1 VRVAACGAGPTSYCS
16 FRSSQRFPRHV
27 SPLAL
32 YKTRMSIP
40 LPGSAVTCSLELHPS
55 TTATKRQRWF
65 EVSLVML
72 VAFAGSI
79 LGSIYVL
86 KNIPGSNLQLTAPRL
101 ILGVVQEITGLLL
114 LGYVLSRTG
123 RRFRDIG
130 LHWSLRDA
138 GTGFFVAVASYM
150 AYAIGYYALHAIHL
164 AIYGT
169 PIHETPAAQIFR
181 HMGFTAIPFILI
193 NPFFEE
199 LIVRAYLMTELIDLT
214 GSGALAIAV
223 SVALQFS
230 YHLYYGW
237 WIALSL
243 AFQFLVFALF
253 FAASRRA
260 LPIVVAHSLF
270 DLYALLRLW

>member
-1 VRVAACGAGPTSYCS
+1 MSLSLPIPTET
-16 FRSSQRFPRHV
+16 RSPDLRPTA
-27 SPLAL
+27 LANN
-32 YKTRMSIP
+32 
-40 LPGSAVTCSLELHPS
+40 
-55 TTATKRQRWF
+55 RQRWF

-86 KNIPGSNLQLTAPRL
+86 KNLPGSNMQLTAPRS
-101 ILGVVQEITGLLL
+101 ILGIVHESTSLLL

-130 LHWSLRDA
+130 LRWSLRDA
-138 GTGFFVAVASYM
+138 GIGLFVAVASYM
-150 AYAIGYYALHAIHL
+150 AYIIGYYVLYTIHS
-164 AIYGT
+164 AIYGA
-169 PIHETPAAQIFR
+169 PIHQTPVQQIFG
-181 HMGFTAIPFILI
+181 HMGFASIPFILI

-253 FAASRRA
+253 YAASRRA

>member
-1 VRVAACGAGPTSYCS
+1 MALSLPIPTESA
-16 FRSSQRFPRHV
+16 
-27 SPLAL
+27 SPA
-32 YKTRMSIP
+32 IP
-40 LPGSAVTCSLELHPS
+40 PAPI
-55 TTATKRQRWF
+55 ATQRQRWF
-65 EVSLVML
+65 EVALVML

-86 KNIPGSNLQLTAPRL
+86 KNIPGSNTQLTAPRL
-101 ILGVVQEITGLLL
+101 ILGVVQEITSLLL
-114 LGYVLSRTG
+114 LGYVLSRTA

-130 LHWSLRDA
+130 MRWSRGDVGIGL
-138 GTGFFVAVASYM
+138 FVAVASYI
-150 AYAIGYYALHAIHL
+150 AYVTGYYALSRIHS
-164 AIYGT
+164 AIYGA
-169 PIHETPAAQIFR
+169 PIPHAPVQTIFG
-181 HMGFTAIPFILI
+181 HLGFAAIPFILI

-214 GSGALAIAV
+214 GSSALAVAV

-253 FAASRRA
+253 YAASRRA
-260 LPIVVAHSLF
+260 LPIVTAHSLF

>member
-1 VRVAACGAGPTSYCS
+1 
-16 FRSSQRFPRHV
+16 
-27 SPLAL
+27 
-32 YKTRMSIP
+32 
-40 LPGSAVTCSLELHPS
+40 
-55 TTATKRQRWF
+55 
-65 EVSLVML
+65 ML

-86 KNIPGSNLQLTAPRL
+86 KNIPGSNTQLTSSRL
-101 ILGVVQEITGLLL
+101 ILGIVQEITALLL

-130 LHWSLRDA
+130 LRWSLRDV
-138 GTGFFVAVASYM
+138 GLGFVVAIASYT
-150 AYAIGYYALHAIHL
+150 AYAFGYTALRLIHS
-164 AIYGT
+164 AMYGS
-169 PIHETPAAQIFR
+169 PIPHTPAKEIFG
-181 HMGFTAIPFILI
+181 HLGFVAIPFMLI

-214 GSGALAIAV
+214 GSSVVAIAV

-237 WIALSL
+237 WTAFSL

-253 FAASRRA
+253 FAAFRRA
-260 LPIVVAHSLF
+260 LPIITAHALF
-270 DLYALLRLW
+270 DLQALLRLW